1 MASEYSTPGNLTS
14 ISLTNADTGCPPA
27 RPKDLREGN
36 DDDSVDLSGSIEI
49 TREKSQ
55 SSGKEHPSSVAALTQ
70 VVSRVISARPPVENP
85 GPPPDAGVVAWT
97 QVAMCHLVVFNT
109 WGYINSFGVFQTY
122 YTASLNVTPSA
133 ISWVGSVQ
141 IFLLFFIGTLSGRA
155 TDAGYFRHTLALG
168 SILQLVGVFTTSLS
182 GRYWQIFLSQGVCTG
197 LGNGMVFCPALSLL
211 ATYFRPEKRSLAIAI
226 GAAGTGTGGLV
237 FPAIAQQLLPRVG
250 FAWTVR
256 VIGFVMLGTMSAIFA
271 LARPRLGAR
280 KAGPLVEWTALKEL
294 PFTLFSVGMFFV
306 FWGLYFAFYYV
317 GSFGRNVIDVSEKDA
332 ISLLLILNGAGIVG
346 RIAPAILADMYFGPL
361 NTLIPFTLIS
371 GVLLYI
377 WAAVSSRGGLIA
389 FAAIYGIFAAGIQS
403 LFPATA
409 SSLTKDLN
417 KMGVRI
423 GMVFTLVSFASL
435 TGAPLAGELIERKG
449 GDYLYAQVFAG
460 SSIIVGFVT
469 LVGARLADSGF
480 VFRKV
485 L

>member
-1 MASEYSTPGNLTS
+1 MASGYSTPRDLSS
-14 ISLTNADTGCPPA
+14 ISSKEVEIRSPTV
-27 RPKDLREGN
+27 RPHNLPQDVDN
-36 DDDSVDLSGSIEI
+36 DSIDLSGSMRIA
-49 TREKSQ
+49 REKSQ
-55 SSGKEHPSSVAALTQ
+55 TSRKGHSGSGATLTK
-70 VVSRVISARPPVENP
+70 VVSRVISARPPIENP
-85 GPPPDAGVVAWT
+85 GPPPDAGLVAWG

-122 YTASLNVTPSA
+122 YTTSLSVTPSA

-155 TDAGYFRHTLALG
+155 TDAG
-168 SILQLVGVFTTSLS
+168 
-182 GRYWQIFLSQGVCTG
+182 
-197 LGNGMVFCPALSLL
+197 
-211 ATYFRPEKRSLAIAI
+211 PEKRSLAIAI
-226 GAAGTGTGGLV
+226 GAAGSGTGGLV
-237 FPAIAQQLLPRVG
+237 FPAIAQQLLPRIG

-256 VIGFVMLGTMSAIFA
+256 VIGFVMLGTMSAVLA

-280 KAGPLVEWTALKEL
+280 KTGPLVEWTALREL

-317 GSFGRNVIDVSEKDA
+317 GSFGRNVIGVSDKDA
-332 ISLLLILNGAGIVG
+332 ISLLLIMNGVGIVG
-346 RIAPAILADMYFGPL
+346 RLAPAFLADLYFGPL
-361 NTLIPFTLIS
+361 NTLLPFTLIS

-377 WAAVSSRGGLIA
+377 WVAVSSRGGLIG

-423 GMVFTLVSFASL
+423 GMVFTLVSLASL
-435 TGAPLAGELIERKG
+435 TGAPLAGELIVRKG

-460 SSIIVGFVT
+460 TSLFVGFMI
-469 LVGARLADSGF
+469 LVGARLADTGL
-480 VFRKV
+480 V
-485 L
+485 LRQKI